1 MWADKLSLLPMTKGS
16 RANSRSAAGRTL
28 EVFLDLLVAL
38 STDSHSYLLAEGYDQ
53 ALTKSER
60 SLRESL
66 LDLEKRLTEDEALSR
81 GGVRLREM
89 LAELGAPTP
98 SS

>member
-1 MWADKLSLLPMTKGS
+1 MTKGS
-16 RANSRSAAGRTL
+16 RTDSGSAAGRAL
-28 EVFLDLLVAL
+28 EIFLDLLAAL
-38 STDSHSYLLAEGYDQ
+38 STDSHSYLLAEGYEQ
-53 ALTKSER
+53 ALTESER

-66 LDLEKRLTEDEALSR
+66 LDLKKRLTEDEAQSS